1 MTENRLVLNNGFVLL
16 TSFVSALGGY
26 LFGFDFAV
34 IAGALPFLREQFLW
48 NEYWEGFATASLA
61 LGCIIGCLAA
71 GAVSEKYG
79 RKPGLMI
86 AAAIF
91 LVSSLAMAFAP

>member
-1 MTENRLVLNNGFVLL
+1 MSIGKALL
-16 TSFVSALGGY
+16 
-26 LFGFDFAV
+26 
-34 IAGALPFLREQFLW
+34 
-48 NEYWEGFATASLA
+48 TASLA
-61 LGCIIGCLAA
+61 LGCIIGCLTA

-91 LVSSLAMAFAP
+91 LISSLAMAFAPGRDSFLTAQTYRRNWSGNGIHAIPLKKGRNSSNKNPRKDGSH